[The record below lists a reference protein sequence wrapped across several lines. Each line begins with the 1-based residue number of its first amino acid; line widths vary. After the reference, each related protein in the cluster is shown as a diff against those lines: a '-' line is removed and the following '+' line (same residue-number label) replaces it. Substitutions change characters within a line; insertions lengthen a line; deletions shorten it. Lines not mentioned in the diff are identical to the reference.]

1 MWDTRKFDK
10 NIKYI
15 VYTHTVTVFFDGQTF
30 HKHIRFKKYQDCFA
44 FLKSI

>member
-15 VYTHTVTVFFDGQTF
+15 VLTHKVTLFLDGQTF
-30 HKHIRFKKYQDCFA
+30 HTHIE
-44 FLKSI
+44 LKSSCLKFI